1 MEPGNF
7 NLPKSILTEHNHY
20 SKEISQYKV
29 WILKTIQYVYKNYVN
44 ISIDAAVLN
53 IVNLEIKLA
62 KLSLLANKHDRINLQ
77 QLHEKTGVNW
87 LKILQKFLPGGN
99 FQATDFVV
107 VNSLQYLT
115 QFIGILKSTPGN
127 VIGES
132 R

>member
-1 MEPGNF
+1 M
-7 NLPKSILTEHNHY
+7 
-20 SKEISQYKV
+20 
-29 WILKTIQYVYKNYVN
+29 YKNYVN
-44 ISIDAAVLN
+44 ISIDAAVLD

-62 KLSLLANKHDRINLQ
+62 KLSLLANKHHRINLQ
-77 QLHEKTGVNW
+77 QLHEKTGINW
-87 LKILQKFLPGGN
+87 LKILQTFLPGGN